1 MRHLSTLRLETDRL
15 ILRRYTPD
23 DAEAMFRNWASD
35 SEVTRFLTWPAHSSA
50 EVSLKV
56 LESWIA
62 RYAEDDYYHWAIVLK
77 EHGDEPIGDIAA
89 VKLNEDTRCAEIG
102 YCLGRNWWH
111 RGIMSEALGAV
122 TDFLFGCVGMNRVE
136 ARHDTRNPNSG
147 RVMLKCGMRY
157 EGTLRASDRNN
168 QGICDICQYAILRQ
182 DWEAMKSASPASQK
196 ERPEARIEIVRIN
209 ETSAARVVPLIAGFR
224 AELRAFRGIVSEPDT
239 EQAREEIAEF
249 LEKGY
254 PVYAAIEGGETVG
267 YIVCRID
274 APCLWVEHIFVRED
288 HRRRGTASLLFG
300 KAEELAREM
309 GDDTVYN
316 FVHPNN
322 EGMIAFLR
330 SKGYTV
336 LNMLEIRRPW
346 TGEKLASKV
355 RVDGNTF
362 DY

>member
-1 MRHLSTLRLETDRL
+1 MRHLGTQKIETNRL
-15 ILRRYTPD
+15 ILRRYVPD

-35 SEVTRFLTWPAHSSA
+35 SEVTRFLTWPTHTGAD
-50 EVSLKV
+50 VSLCV
-56 LESWIA
+56 LESWIS
-62 RYAEDDYYHWAIVLK
+62 RYDEENYYHWAIVLK
-77 EHGDEPIGDIAA
+77 ERGDEPVGDIAA
-89 VKLNEDTRCAEIG
+89 VRLDEAVQSAEIG

-111 RGIMSEALGAV
+111 RGIMPEALKAV
-122 TDFLFGCVGMNRVE
+122 TDFLLGSVGLNRVE

-147 RVMLKCGMRY
+147 RVMQKCGMKY
-157 EGTLRASDRNN
+157 EGTLRASSRNN
-168 QGICDICQYAILRQ
+168 QGICDICQYALLKT
-182 DWEAMKSASPASQK
+182 DWEAMNSVSPAAVKDSS
-196 ERPEARIEIVRIN
+196 EAPVNIVRID
-209 ETSAARVVPLIAGFR
+209 ERTAGQVVPLIAAFR
-224 AELRAFRGIVSEPDT
+224 VALRAYKGIASEPDL

-254 PVYAAIEGGETVG
+254 PVYAATEDGKAVG

-274 APCLWVEHIFVRED
+274 APCLWVEHIFVREGS
-288 HRRRGTASLLFG
+288 RRKGAASLLFS

-309 GDDTVYN
+309 GEDTVYN

-336 LNMLEIRRPW
+336 LNMIEIRRPY
-346 TGEKLASKV
+346 TGEKLTASV
-355 RVDGNTF
+355 RVDGNVF